1 MIPSLL
7 PALTLAA
14 LLFQDGIQDRVRSEV
29 GTYISPRTTAEDRG
43 RIVDRLVAMGPA
55 AVGYIQRA
63 GDASAPE
70 GGFQPV
76 RFLANEVK
84 IGLLRR
90 VGDERGAQ
98 AIRKLR
104 TLNASIQVSNFSLEA
119 ALDKLRRQGLTT
131 GLVNPAEQES
141 FSALRFSARSP
152 GEDLGHVLD
161 RLLWGHGLDF
171 YARGSVIVIA
181 SRSWL
186 WGPPSTAT
194 GGADLQ
200 SRVEKAIGQ
209 LDADLVDRRTE
220 AEQTIVDAGP
230 GAIPILEKALAGA
243 APSRRQRL
251 LAFVNRILDRHAP
264 DRLHPPD
271 AELAPASED
280 ARDFARA
287 AREPIS
293 ISFIRSAPLS
303 EIAARV
309 AEFGETPV
317 AFDPGVA
324 AAVRER
330 RLTLAVD
337 RAPIIE
343 VLEALV
349 VPLGAAVQAEAG
361 RLLIVPRR

>member
-1 MIPSLL
+1 VIPALL
-7 PALTLAA
+7 PALTFAA
-14 LLFQDGIQDRVRSEV
+14 FLFQDGVQDRVRTEV
-29 GTYISPRTTAEDRG
+29 ANYTSPRTSADERSK
-43 RIVDRLVAMGPA
+43 IVDRLVTMGPT
-55 AVGYIQRA
+55 AVGYIQRV
-63 GDASAPE
+63 GDTSAPE

-76 RFLANEVK
+76 RFFANEVK

-104 TLNASIQVSNFSLEA
+104 SQNATMQASDLSLES
-119 ALDKLRRQGLTT
+119 ALDKLRRQGLAAA
-131 GLVNPAEQES
+131 LVNPAEQES
-141 FSALRFSARSP
+141 FAALRFSARSP

-161 RLLWGHGLDF
+161 RLLWSQGLDY

-181 SRSWL
+181 SRAWL
-186 WGPPSTAT
+186 WGSTSNPK
-194 GGADLQ
+194 GGAELQ
-200 SRVEKAIGQ
+200 TRVEKAIGQ

-230 GAIPILEKALAGA
+230 GAIPILEKAMAGA
-243 APSRRQRL
+243 PAARRQRL

-271 AELAPASED
+271 ADITPASED

-287 AREPIS
+287 ARESIS
-293 ISFIRSAPLS
+293 ISFIRPAPLS
-303 EIAARV
+303 EIAARIT
-309 AEFGETPV
+309 EFGETAI
-317 AFDPGVA
+317 AFDPA
-324 AAVRER
+324 LPAAVRER

-337 RAPIIE
+337 RTPIIE